1 MNSVTDPGKGTIAS
15 RNNALKDIIDDID
28 RQIEV
33 KEDRLED
40 MEERLRRQFTN
51 LEVLLSSLQAQ
62 ADYLSSQLNSLP
74 QLYMSGR

>member
-1 MNSVTDPGKGTIAS
+1 MNSVTDPGKGTIVS

-28 RQIEV
+28 KQIEV

-51 LEVLLSSLQAQ
+51 LEVLLSSLQVQ